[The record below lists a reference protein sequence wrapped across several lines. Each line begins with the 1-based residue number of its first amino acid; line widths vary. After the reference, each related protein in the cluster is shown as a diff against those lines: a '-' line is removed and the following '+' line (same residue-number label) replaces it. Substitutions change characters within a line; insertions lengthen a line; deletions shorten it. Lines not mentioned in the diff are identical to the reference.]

1 MVNKIDIKP
10 ATLISGST
18 VSVQILKYV
27 DGSLSEDNTYTFDA
41 NDFEALMSASNPY
54 VAILTFGTVHT
65 ENINGSTTQCFFD
78 GVVCSPND
86 AYTLATLVDAD
97 VTAYASGGGYTFPS
111 NSGNTAYV
119 SSGGNNA
126 TGVVGNI
133 SKPFLTANAAIA
145 ALNNAVD
152 GALIILSSTSQ
163 IDITDY
169 DTTSYPY
176 SLTITNFSYQNISVE
191 SSGSF
196 GLLTVKTPAQFII
209 DTRSIFT
216 IDDTFNLDCDT
227 FKVTGTAEGA
237 INMTGVIKCNTL
249 NIATN
254 ALVTISADVIEW
266 SRTAI
271 VGVTG
276 GFTYNI
282 CPPRQWKAV
291 ISQTDTDDPV
301 VDAVFKNT
309 YGEVFTTNYLSA
321 GQYAILNASSLFTTT
336 KTQVYFGTSNLNTV
350 GGGTVMNK
358 GDIAVGSVE
367 IFSLDSFIGLV
378 DNQIKSLD
386 ITIETYL

>member
-97 VTAYASGGGYTFPS
+97 VTAYASGGGGYTFPS

-126 TGVVGNI
+126 T
-133 SKPFLTANAAIA
+133 

-152 GALIILSSTSQ
+152 GALIILSSTTQ

-176 SLTITNFSYQNISVE
+176 SLTITNFSYQNISCE
-191 SSGSF
+191 GSCSF
-196 GLLTVKTPAQFII
+196 GLLTVKTPYGFII
-209 DTRSIFT
+209 DTRTIFT

-227 FKVTGTAEGA
+227 FTVTATAEGA
-237 INMTGVIKCNTL
+237 INMIGTIKCNVL
-249 NIATN
+249 NILAN
-254 ALVTISADVIEW
+254 ALVTISADVVEW
-266 SRTAI
+266 SKLAA

-282 CPPRQWKAV
+282 CPPKQWKAL
-291 ISQTDTDDPV
+291 ISQIDTDPPTI
-301 VDAVFKNT
+301 DAVFKNT
-309 YGEVFTTNYLSA
+309 YGEALTSAYVGVGDYNIVSA
-321 GQYAILNASSLFTTT
+321 GSLFTSG
-336 KTQVYFGTSNLNTV
+336 KTSVTFGSTNFDAAAQHNTV
-350 GGGTVMNK
+350 LRGN
-358 GDIAVGSVE
+358 GSTANVK
-367 IFSLDSFIGLV
+367 IYSFDAFLGQYDNILSSQLV
-378 DNQIKSLD
+378 I
-386 ITIETYL
+386 IETYL

>member
-111 NSGNTAYV
+111 NPGNTAYV

-336 KTQVYFGTSNLNTV
+336 KTQVYFGTSNLSTV

>member
-65 ENINGSTTQCFFD
+65 ENINGSTTQLFFD

-266 SRTAI
+266 SKLAI